1 MKRAAA
7 ISAAFFIASTLM
19 GAPGGSFVWEDFELG
34 TCYWGTQFDGSLMTD
49 GMISPDFPSHGKNGF
64 RGHFVIPK
72 GGGRTAFSTAQA
84 GDLNGAKDLYIDLYN
99 ASPVTFTAQV
109 IVKQGVQWT
118 WYKTDQ
124 LTIKPGW
131 NKDMDFNMAGLKD
144 DSGKP
149 MSAPLNELHLVALV
163 FETKDAGEG
172 FLYMDYVRLSG
183 ANPQKVV
190 MVRAEE
196 MATGSA
202 VTVTGFED
210 GSSPLTPDSGY
221 STAIA
226 AEAVT
231 VEGAPEGT
239 HVGLLSYDNKQPD
252 DHAGYNLQADMD
264 LSKVTGV
271 VFDAFNPLK
280 EPVDTGIYVNTGAS
294 WTYFESSTQSLKPG
308 WNHNVTFALKAKT
321 FKSEESKWTNT
332 VGVKGITVTRKIG
345 LTFFPHQITRS
356 YFMVDNLRFLTNDP
370 RPVQNM
376 VNDLF
381 PATPAITGTD
391 HLFEGFEKEKT
402 AWGTITAGNSK
413 ATGATIVVDNRST
426 EGTHMLET
434 HFEFDAKDQ
443 QAWFGVDQSMNLKD
457 SSAVKVDIF
466 NPGTESLQAA
476 MVMKLGDTYD
486 WNESKTTT
494 IKPGWN
500 KDVTFL
506 LKAKTFK
513 NAVTNWQNHA
523 YAEPLNQVKC
533 LYIGFISSGPMKGSA
548 YFDNIRVTGA
558 SAVAVGAPAP
568 KHELKGRVVMWDPVQ
583 VFAADG
589 WQASTSPGS
598 NSFAVA
604 SEYKRFEGED
614 SVVMKYRT
622 ISDSQSGQFVKTQQ
636 TDWSNV
642 LGLQFD
648 FYNPQPYSLTFTMAV
663 QTGPNWEW
671 QETTEMTLK
680 PGWNRKVQV
689 DITQPIFKSL
699 DTNWSATDFLRTRDD
714 IRTVILNVFPHHA
727 GSGSLIMAN
736 LRTIERDLIGPV
748 SSNDVGQAVGVISDT
763 QLTFRTL
770 KYTYFESFEGDI
782 SQWQPVANTL
792 ITKSSAYSTDGNHSL
807 RIDYQGAFVPNGT
820 TPEFFYTPLK
830 GKSVS
835 VEGTIDM
842 SSFSHVQFDIYNP
855 GPPVQMD
862 MAFRTGPVSYVGSGD
877 SNSNGEWIES
887 SSVTVNSGW
896 NRNLDISLLGNNFK
910 SGATAWKMWDTFRN
924 SNQVHEIHFKI
935 SNTYGRGTFYLD
947 NIRFIGAG
955 IQQADGVTGEEVSF
969 KLNPSDS
976 VQLVAAG
983 SAIGN
988 SASPAQ
994 FNLDKVRLDIR
1005 GAGDQLS
1012 FFTGDQV
1019 IGTDDPMTMVY
1030 GPQIGNQIFGV
1041 DERYNLKDIAM
1052 VQASGFA
1059 QYGATPNS
1067 LGNTAGYLVRAKST
1081 ALYDCYI
1088 GASLVDARFGNT
1100 MGSNPLTA
1108 NVESDVKTYEADVQ
1122 GYLRDIRVGFHG
1134 EVAQSAYDG
1143 YPGSPYHLQ
1152 SNGNN
1157 NAYYAEL
1164 DYQIGAFKIQGT
1176 RLEHQ
1181 LYFFNPFS
1189 SAAYQGSD
1197 QNSAQFYWQ
1206 MDTFSVVKDMQTW
1219 GRFWNDF
1226 LTGLNFLVQ
1235 YYDYSSKSNTYAN
1248 HDIRAILQNNTY
1260 RPPLYMNFWWHWYQE
1275 GHNIG
1280 DPNVPNPAMDDSTL
1294 ITTSNYELHYQFN
1307 PKLVLTGLF
1316 RDSFTDYW
1324 EAFTYATNMKWKFW
1338 GNTWLTGDYK
1348 HIDQTGSRFG
1358 QFNNFSVG
1366 FTKYFLNNAIQANLT
1381 YGSPSFIGYWE
1392 DDNNLQTVDEWM
1404 ASLTGKF

>member
-1 MKRAAA
+1 MKPYVLLKRAAA
-7 ISAAFFIASTLM
+7 MSAAFFIASILM

-49 GMISPDFPSHGKNGF
+49 GMISPDFPSHGKYGF
-64 RGHFVIPK
+64 RGHFAISK
-72 GGGRTAFSTAQA
+72 EGGRTAFSTAQA
-84 GDLNGAKDLYIDLYN
+84 GDLTGTKDLYVDLYN

-118 WYKTDQ
+118 WYKTDT

-131 NKDMDFNMAGLKD
+131 NKDLDFNMAGLKD
-144 DSGKP
+144 DSGKL

-172 FLYMDYVRLSG
+172 LLYMDNIRLSG

-196 MATGSA
+196 MASGTA
-202 VTVTGFED
+202 VTITGFED
-210 GSSPLTPDSGY
+210 GTCPLTPDSGY
-221 STAIA
+221 SSATA
-226 AEAVT
+226 AEAVSA
-231 VEGAPEGT
+231 EEAPEGT
-239 HVGLLSYDNKQPD
+239 HVALLSYDNKQPD

-264 LSKVTGV
+264 LSKVTGIV
-271 VFDAFNPLK
+271 YDAFNPLK
-280 EPVDTGIYVNTGAS
+280 EPVDTCIYVNTGAN

-308 WNHNVTFALKAKT
+308 WNHNITFALKAKT
-321 FKSEESKWTNT
+321 FKSEDSKWTNT
-332 VGVKGITVTRKIG
+332 ASIKGISVTRKIG
-345 LTFFPHQITRS
+345 LTFYPHQITRS
-356 YFMVDNLRFLTNDP
+356 NFMVDNLRFLTNDP
-370 RPVQNM
+370 HSIQNM

-381 PATPAITGTD
+381 PVTPAIMGTD

-402 AWGTITAGNSK
+402 TWGAIIGGSSK
-413 ATGATIVVDNRST
+413 ATGATIVADDRST
-426 EGTHMLET
+426 EGTHMLEA

-466 NPGTESLQAA
+466 NPGSESLQAEI
-476 MVMKLGDTYD
+476 VMKLGDTYD
-486 WNESKTTT
+486 WNESKSIT

-500 KDVTFL
+500 KDVTFP
-506 LKAKTFK
+506 LKAKVFK
-513 NAVTNWQNHA
+513 NAATNWQNHA
-523 YAEPLNQVKC
+523 YAEPLDQVKC

-548 YFDNIRVTGA
+548 YFDNIRITGA
-558 SAVAVGAPAP
+558 SAVTVGAPIP

-589 WQASTSPGS
+589 WQAATSPGS
-598 NSFAVA
+598 NSFAVI
-604 SEYKRFEGED
+604 SEYSKFEGED
-614 SVVMKYRT
+614 AVVMKYRT

-648 FYNPQPYSLTFTMAV
+648 FYNPQPYSLTFTLAV

-699 DTNWSATDFLRTRDD
+699 DTNWSATDLLRTRDD
-714 IRTVILNVFPHHA
+714 IRAVILNVYPHHA

-748 SSNDVGQAVGVISDT
+748 STNDVGQVVGVASET

-792 ITKSSAYSTDGNHSL
+792 LIKSNAYPTDGSKSL

-820 TPEFFYTPLK
+820 TPEFFYKPQK
-830 GKSVS
+830 GI
-835 VEGTIDM
+835 IDV
-842 SSFSHVQFDIYNP
+842 SSFSHVQFDVYNP
-855 GPPVQMD
+855 GPPIQMD
-862 MAFRTGPVSYVGSGD
+862 MAFKTGPVT
-877 SNSNGEWIES
+877 EWIES
-887 SSVTVNSGW
+887 NSITVSSGW
-896 NRNLDISLLGNNFK
+896 NRNLDIPLLGNNFK
-910 SGATAWKMWDTFRN
+910 SARTAWKMWDTLRN
-924 SNQVHEIHFKI
+924 SNQVREIHFKI
-935 SNTYGRGTFYLD
+935 NNTYGLGTIYLD
-947 NIRFIGAG
+947 NIRFVGAG
-955 IQQADGVTGEEVSF
+955 TQQTDGMTSEQVSLKF
-969 KLNPSDS
+969 NPSDS
-976 VQLVAAG
+976 VQLIAAG
-983 SAIGN
+983 SVVGTG
-988 SASPAQ
+988 ASQAQ
-994 FNLDKVRLDIR
+994 FNLDKIRLDLR
-1005 GAGDQLS
+1005 GGGDQLS
-1012 FFTGDQV
+1012 LFTGDQV

-1030 GPQIGNQIFGV
+1030 GPQIGKQIFGA
-1041 DERYNLKDIAM
+1041 DERYYLKDIAM

-1059 QYGATPNS
+1059 QYGATPNT
-1067 LGNTAGYLVRAKST
+1067 LGNTTGYMARVKSA
-1081 ALYDCYI
+1081 ALYDCYF
-1088 GASLVDARFGNT
+1088 GAGLVGARFGNVP
-1100 MGSNPLTA
+1100 GSNPLTS
-1108 NVESDVKTYEADVQ
+1108 NVESDVKTYEADMQ
-1122 GYLRDIRVGFHG
+1122 GYLKDLRVGFHG

-1143 YPGSPYHLQ
+1143 YSGSPYHLQ
-1152 SNGNN
+1152 GDGNN

-1164 DYQIGAFKIQGT
+1164 DYQLGAFKIQGT

-1181 LYFFNPFS
+1181 LNFFNPFS

-1197 QNSAQFYWQ
+1197 QNSVQFYWQ
-1206 MDTFSVVKDMQTW
+1206 MDTFSLVKEMQTW

-1226 LTGLNFLVQ
+1226 LTGLNFQIQ
-1235 YYDYSSKSNTYAN
+1235 YYDYSSESNTYAN
-1248 HDIRAILQNNTY
+1248 HDLRAFLQNNTY

-1275 GHNIG
+1275 GHQVGDSALPNPSIG
-1280 DPNVPNPAMDDSTL
+1280 DNTL

-1324 EAFTYATNMKWKFW
+1324 EAFTYATNIKWKFW
-1338 GNTWLTGDYK
+1338 GNTWVTGDYK
-1348 HIDQTGSRFG
+1348 YVGQYGSRFG
-1358 QFNNFSVG
+1358 QFNNFSAG
-1366 FTKYFLNNAIQANLT
+1366 FTKYFMDNSIQASLT
-1381 YGSPSFIGYWE
+1381 YGAPSFVGYWE
-1392 DDNNLQTVDEWM
+1392 DDNNLQTVDEW
-1404 ASLTGKF
+1404 ALSLTGKF